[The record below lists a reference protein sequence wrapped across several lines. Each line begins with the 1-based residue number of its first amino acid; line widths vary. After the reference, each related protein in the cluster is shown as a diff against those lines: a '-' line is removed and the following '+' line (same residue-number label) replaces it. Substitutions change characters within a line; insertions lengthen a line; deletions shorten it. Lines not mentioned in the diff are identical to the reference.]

1 MIQEFVKAWDANKE
15 ALREYIRT
23 HEQKE
28 YDEYA
33 KLVKILFEVV
43 INPYIESVDETHYTY
58 NTESIHIIDDGD
70 YQGSQLFIIPNNDY
84 QPSPYEYV
92 WTHCSYGS
100 CSGCDTLLGI
110 STYDDG
116 LPSEEQVD
124 GYMTLL
130 LHLLQRCKYLIDY
143 YDWRNED

>member
-1 MIQEFVKAWDANKE
+1 MIQEFVKAWDANRE

-23 HEQKE
+23 HNQKE
-28 YDEYA
+28 YDEYV
-33 KLVKILFEVV
+33 KLVKIMFDVV
-43 INPYIESVDETHYTY
+43 INPYFKYDPCNLSY
-58 NTESIHIIDDGD
+58 NTDAIHVIDDGN

-100 CSGCDTLLGI
+100 CSGCDTLLAI
-110 STYDDG
+110 SGYDSG

-124 GYMTLL
+124 DYMTLL
-130 LHLLQRCKYLIDY
+130 LHLLQRCKYLMP
-143 YDWRNED
+143 YDEWRNED

>member
-1 MIQEFVKAWDANKE
+1 MIQEFVKAWDANRE

-23 HEQKE
+23 HKQEE

-33 KLVKILFEVV
+33 KLVKILFDVV
-43 INPYIESVDETHYTY
+43 INPYLGKTPNTY
-58 NTESIHIIDDGD
+58 NTESIHVVDDGN
-70 YQGSQLFIIPNNDY
+70 YQGDKLFIIPNDTY

-92 WTHCSYGS
+92 WTYCSYGS
-100 CSGCDTLLGI
+100 CSGCDTLLAI
-110 STYDDG
+110 SGYDDG

-124 GYMTLL
+124 DYMTLL
-130 LHLLQRCKYLIDY
+130 LHLLQRCKYLMDY

>member
-1 MIQEFVKAWDANKE
+1 MIQEFVKAWDANRETLK
-15 ALREYIRT
+15 EYIRT

-28 YDEYA
+28 YDEYV
-33 KLVKILFEVV
+33 KLVKILFDIV
-43 INPYIESVDETHYTY
+43 INPYFKYDPRNLSY
-58 NTESIHIIDDGD
+58 NTESIHVIDDGD

-100 CSGCDTLLGI
+100 CNGCDTLLAI
-110 STYDDG
+110 SNYGDG

-124 GYMTLL
+124 DYMTLL
-130 LHLLQRCKYLIDY
+130 LHLLQRCKYLMDY